1 MTTAVESNVSDR
13 QLAGDDLLVR
23 RTRRQA
29 LIRIARRQPVGT
41 VAAVVVMMFVLIAI
55 FADQIAPYDPI
66 GLNRGHRLEGPS
78 GTFWLGTDES
88 SRDILSRLVVGARIS
103 ILVGVAATAIGM
115 SAGVIVGLVSGWFSG
130 RIDLVIQ
137 RFVDAMIAF
146 PTIILLLALTAVW
159 GPGVLQAIL
168 IIGVALA
175 PQVSRVVR
183 GSVLATRPNTY
194 IEAAASL
201 GASNTRIM
209 MRHILPNVAAPIV
222 VMASIVV
229 GGAILA
235 EASLGFL
242 GLGIPPPTPS
252 WGQMLSNSGRAY
264 MESNPLIA
272 IAPGVAIT
280 LFVLAFNL
288 FGDALRDVLD
298 PSLRGR

>member
-1 MTTAVESNVSDR
+1 M
-13 QLAGDDLLVR
+13 
-23 RTRRQA
+23 
-29 LIRIARRQPVGT
+29 RIARRQPVGS
-41 VAAVVVMMFVLIAI
+41 VAAAVVLLFVFVAI

-78 GTFWLGTDES
+78 WDFLLGTDES
-88 SRDILSRLVVGARIS
+88 SRDIFSRLVVGARIS
-103 ILVGVAATAIGM
+103 IAVGAVATAIGIG
-115 SAGVIVGLVSGWFSG
+115 AGVVVGLVSGWFSG
-130 RIDLVIQ
+130 RIDLIIQ

-146 PTIILLLALTAVW
+146 PTIVLLLALTAVW
-159 GPGVLQAIL
+159 GPGVLNAMF
-168 IIGVALA
+168 IIGVTLA

-183 GSVLATRPNTY
+183 GSVLSTRPNTY
-194 IEAAASL
+194 IEAASAM
-201 GASNTRIM
+201 GASDTRIM
-209 MRHILPNVAAPIV
+209 LQHILPNVAAPIL
-222 VMASIVV
+222 VMASIIV

-252 WGQMLSNSGRAY
+252 WGQMLSNDGRAY

-272 IAPGVAIT
+272 IAPGLAIT
-280 LFVLAFNL
+280 VFVLAFNL